1 VSTEHSHSVPIGRGG
16 GASWCSATEAILG
29 FFLLGIFGFR
39 QAAVSFLLSGG
50 VEEDANYLILLAS

>member
-1 VSTEHSHSVPIGRGG
+1 VVRRG
-16 GASWCSATEAILG
+16 A
-29 FFLLGIFGFR
+29 LLPGFR